1 MDKTSAAKDPWIA
14 ASDVVPM
21 FPTLAWKLK
30 LAREI
35 HEPLDERIL
44 GALARMRADQPSL
57 PRGEGWQSPQD
68 LHTREEFAELAAC
81 VLRAGGAVLRFLRI
95 GYDALEITGSWATV
109 LAPGAQH
116 RAHSHPNNFLSAVYY
131 VRVQEGADCI
141 NFHDP
146 RAQSYVI
153 RPPVTALTAENTDQV
168 VVKVENG
175 LLLLFPAYLQHS
187 VDANASAAERV
198 SLSFNLMF
206 SGFTENLAK
215 PLW

>member
-1 MDKTSAAKDPWIA
+1 MSPAKDPWIA

-21 FPTLAWKLK
+21 FPTLVWKLQ
-30 LAREI
+30 LARAI
-35 HEPLDERIL
+35 HAPLDERIL
-44 GALARMRADQPSL
+44 GALARMRADRPSL
-57 PRGEGWQSPQD
+57 ARGEGWQSPQG
-68 LHTREEFAELAAC
+68 LHTREEFTELAAC
-81 VLRAGGAVLRFLRI
+81 VLRAGAAVLRFLQI
-95 GYDALEITGSWATV
+95 SYDALEITGSWATV
-109 LAPGAQH
+109 LAPGASH

-131 VRVQEGADCI
+131 VRVQEGADRI

-146 RAQSYVI
+146 RAQTYVI

-187 VDANASAAERV
+187 VDANESAAERV